1 MTQVKLGFARL
12 MGFHPFDAT
21 WPFAAASPAAGARD
35 PAASVLLCVYR
46 ARNEA
51 SVSRLVAQA
60 RDAGMEVALW
70 ALDKPITSLASFT
83 VGAGAGMRLDLLN
96 RLWAA
101 ASRSTYRHVVIADD
115 DVIVAGGSIGQIL
128 AATDR
133 CGFGLAQPAHC
144 WSSRYSYGITRRRR
158 LTWARHTTFVE
169 PGPLF
174 VVSTPWIRHV
184 LPFPENFGMGYGL
197 WLLWQDL
204 QEQGCRMGII
214 DGVAVKHLAAIAVD
228 YDPTPERTRLRLL
241 LRARGFSHQS
251 EAQRTLG
258 AWRVWEAEPSWIAAD
273 R

>member
-1 MTQVKLGFARL
+1 VRLGFARL
-12 MGFHPFDAT
+12 MGLHLFAPS
-21 WPFAAASPAAGARD
+21 WPLAAVSPAAGARH

-46 ARNEA
+46 VRNEPT
-51 SVSRLVAQA
+51 VSRLVAQA

-70 ALDKPITSLASFT
+70 ALDRPIPGLASFT
-83 VGAGAGMRLDLLN
+83 LGAGAGMRLDLLN

-115 DVIVAGGSIGQIL
+115 DVIVAGSIGQIL

-174 VVSTPWIRHV
+174 VVSTPWIPHV

-204 QEQGCRMGII
+204 QGQGCRMGII
-214 DGVAVKHLAAIAVD
+214 DGVAVKHLAAIAAD
-228 YDPTPERTRLRLL
+228 YDPMPERERLRLL
-241 LRARGFSHQS
+241 LRARGFSHQR

-258 AWRVWEAEPSWIAAD
+258 AWRVWEAEPSWIVAD